1 MIRFIKFGQKVIYQG
16 KIHWCFF
23 DYQNG
28 LLEIQEPRT
37 KSILLVEGK
46 DLILRIK

>member
-1 MIRFIKFGQKVIYQG
+1 MNNIIKLGQKVIFHG
-16 KIHWCFF
+16 KIHRCFF

-37 KSILLVEGK
+37 KSIFLVTSNC
-46 DLILRIK
+46 LILRVK